1 MIVRT
6 YGRRK
11 GGGIT
16 RTYSDTELNDAVH
29 DDDDVSSDPFGFSLS
44 QPQESSGDPFNFSSQ
59 EDSPSGWAHFDSDP
73 YVTKDSSLKRFPL
86 DGVVSGRS
94 KKAKTRK
101 EAVGKNSY
109 RPPPTPSILA
119 TSTLMEAQ
127 EFGEMMEHVDEV
139 NFALDGLRKGQP
151 VRIRRASLLSLLSIC
166 GTAQQRQL
174 LRTQGMA
181 KTIIEAILGL
191 SFDDSPSDLAAATIF
206 YVLTSDGQDD
216 HLLESPNCINF
227 LIRFCKPIVSNT
239 TEDKVPKVGRKL
251 LALRIGADISQC
263 TTKRL
268 DSSSAAIFSKVQEI
282 LVGCK
287 ELKPSCADEGE
298 MENPELCPKW
308 IALLTMEKACLSTI
322 SLEETTGAVRKSG
335 GNFKEKLR
343 ELGGLDAVFE
353 VTMGCHSNMEGWLK
367 DSSHS
372 IWENENDMVQSLV
385 LLLKCLKIMEN
396 ATFLSKENQ
405 SHLLGMKRKLDP
417 MANPLSFTELVI
429 SAINILSG
437 LCLHKS
443 SSSAS
448 NDKKS
453 YSLSNGSEL
462 VSEKSSNRCQSS
474 QLTSTPW
481 SVYTI
486 SSSETTSTSMTDTYS
501 LNTRLNSS
509 RNGSSNGASRNVRG
523 GTSKFSNI
531 SLKNA
536 GLRQRSYNFEDSKI
550 DLSEESQDP
559 FAFSDGSRMDADLSQ
574 RSYIS
579 EDTKIDLSRER
590 QDPFAFDEDDYKPSK
605 WDMLSG
611 KTNMSLSQQNAA
623 AYREIDDIC
632 QLQHIMSQE
641 ASSNGENHQ
650 TQETSCSGA
659 VSREGSSLVADCLL
673 TAVKVLMNLAN
684 DNPVGCQQI
693 AAYGGLETL
702 SSLIANHFPCFNSSS
717 SPFRERSE
725 NISSIELDHQ
735 NNRHLTDQELDFLV
749 AILGLLVNLVEKDGQ
764 NRSRLA
770 AASVQVASSEGFGEE
785 SRKDLI
791 LLICSI
797 FLANQGAGEGGGE
810 EMVLPTDE
818 AAVLQGEQEAE
829 KMIIEAYSALLL
841 AFLSTES
848 KSIREAISDCLPDRN
863 LAILVPV
870 LDRFVAFHLTLN
882 MISPETHKAV
892 SEVIES
898 CRIR

>member
-11 GGGIT
+11 GGIP
-16 RTYSDTELNDAVH
+16 RTYSDSTLNDAVH
-29 DDDDVSSDPFGFSLS
+29 DDDDSNDPFGFSLS
-44 QPQESSGDPFNFSSQ
+44 QPQESSQDHLYSSLNFSSQ
-59 EDSPSGWAHFDSDP
+59 DSSSQWAQFDSDP
-73 YVTKDSSLKRFPL
+73 YVPEDSLKRSSF
-86 DGVVSGRS
+86 DGQVNGAVRRS

-101 EAVGKNSY
+101 EVVKNS
-109 RPPPTPSILA
+109 RPPSILA

-166 GTAQQRQL
+166 GTAQQRRL

-191 SFDDSPSDLAAATIF
+191 SFDDSPSNLAATTIF

-216 HLLESPNCINF
+216 HLLESLSSINF

-239 TEDKVPKVGRKL
+239 TEDKAPKIGRKL
-251 LALRIGADISQC
+251 LALRMGADISQC

-287 ELKPSCADEGE
+287 ELKPCCADDGE
-298 MENPELCPKW
+298 MGKPELCPKW

-322 SLEETTGAVRKSG
+322 SLEETSGTVRKSG
-335 GNFKEKLR
+335 SNFKEKLR

-353 VTMGCHSNMEGWLK
+353 VSVSCHSDMEGWLK
-367 DSSHS
+367 DSSPS
-372 IWENENDMVQSLV
+372 AWEKEIDMVRSLV

-405 SHLLGMKRKLDP
+405 SHLLGMKRHLDP
-417 MANPLSFTELVI
+417 AGNPMSFTELVI

-437 LCLHKS
+437 LYLHKNF
-443 SSSAS
+443 SSAS
-448 NDKKS
+448 NDEKS
-453 YSLSNGSEL
+453 LNLSNGSKNA
-462 VSEKSSNRCQSS
+462 SEKSSDVWQSS
-474 QLTSTPW
+474 RFLPTAH
-481 SVYTI
+481 SVYSI

-501 LNTRLNSS
+501 VKTGLNSS
-509 RNGSSNGASRNVRG
+509 RYGSSSGTSRHLNGGTCTFSCASR
-523 GTSKFSNI
+523 KD
-531 SLKNA
+531 A
-536 GLRQRSYNFEDSKI
+536 G
-550 DLSEESQDP
+550 
-559 FAFSDGSRMDADLSQ
+559 LSQ

-579 EDTKIDLSRER
+579 EDSKIDLPESQDPFAFSYDDSRKRSGLSQRSYVSEDCKIDLSQES
-590 QDPFAFDEDDYKPSK
+590 QDPFAFDEDDFKPSK
-605 WDMLSG
+605 WDLLSG
-611 KTNMSLSQQNAA
+611 KKKISLSQQNEA
-623 AYREIDDIC
+623 AYRELDNTL
-632 QLQHIMSQE
+632 QLIMSQE
-641 ASSNGENHQ
+641 ASSNGENRQAH
-650 TQETSCSGA
+650 ETSYSGA
-659 VSREGSSLVADCLL
+659 VGREGSGLLADCLL

-693 AAYGGLETL
+693 AANGGLETL
-702 SSLIANHFPCFNSSS
+702 SSLIANHFPLFSSLS
-717 SPFRERSE
+717 SPFSERSE
-725 NISSIELDHQ
+725 NTSSIELGHQ

-770 AASVQVASSEGFGEE
+770 AASVHVPSSEGFEEE

-797 FLANQGAGEGGGE
+797 FLANQGAGEGGAE
-810 EMVLPTDE
+810 EMILPNDE

-829 KMIIEAYSALLL
+829 KMIVEAYSALLL

-848 KSIREAISDCLPDRN
+848 KSIRDAIADCLPDRS

>member
-1 MIVRT
+1 MIAARLSTLQQAEARQSTKVSTHLR
-6 YGRRK
+6 
-11 GGGIT
+11 
-16 RTYSDTELNDAVH
+16 AVC
-29 DDDDVSSDPFGFSLS
+29 
-44 QPQESSGDPFNFSSQ
+44 SSQ
-59 EDSPSGWAHFDSDP
+59 ECRLA
-73 YVTKDSSLKRFPL
+73 RFPA
-86 DGVVSGRS
+86 R
-94 KKAKTRK
+94 
-101 EAVGKNSY
+101 
-109 RPPPTPSILA
+109 TPS
-119 TSTLMEAQ
+119 
-127 EFGEMMEHVDEV
+127 
-139 NFALDGLRKGQP
+139 N
-151 VRIRRASLLSLLSIC
+151 
-166 GTAQQRQL
+166 
-174 LRTQGMA
+174 
-181 KTIIEAILGL
+181 
-191 SFDDSPSDLAAATIF
+191 LAAATIF
-206 YVLTSDGQDD
+206 YVLTSDVPSMKFSCTAVTLQEGLSSFNIQGHDD

-239 TEDKVPKVGRKL
+239 IEDKVPKVGR
-251 LALRIGADISQC
+251 
-263 TTKRL
+263 
-268 DSSSAAIFSKVQEI
+268 
-282 LVGCK
+282 CK

-308 IALLTMEKACLSTI
+308 IALDSI
-322 SLEETTGAVRKSG
+322 I
-335 GNFKEKLR
+335 F
-343 ELGGLDAVFE
+343 FI
-353 VTMGCHSNMEGWLK
+353 GWLK
-367 DSSHS
+367 DSSHT
-372 IWENENDMVQSLV
+372 IRENENDMVRSLV

-417 MANPLSFTELVI
+417 MANPLSFTELVT

-453 YSLSNGSEL
+453 YSLSNGSEH

-474 QLTSTPW
+474 QLMSTPR

-509 RNGSSNGASRNVRG
+509 RNGSSNGASRHVSG
-523 GTSKFSNI
+523 GTRNFSNL

-536 GLRQRSYNFEDSKI
+536 GLSQRSYNFEDSKI

-559 FAFSDGSRMDADLSQ
+559 FAFIDGSRMDADLSQ

-579 EDTKIDLSRER
+579 EDTKIDLSREC

-611 KTNMSLSQQNAA
+611 KKIYLYRNRMQQHT
-623 AYREIDDIC
+623 EK
-632 QLQHIMSQE
+632 LMTFHIMSQE

-673 TAVKVLMNLAN
+673 TAVK
-684 DNPVGCQQI
+684 
-693 AAYGGLETL
+693 
-702 SSLIANHFPCFNSSS
+702 
-717 SPFRERSE
+717 
-725 NISSIELDHQ
+725 
-735 NNRHLTDQELDFLV
+735 NNRHLSDQELDFLV

-797 FLANQGAGEGGGE
+797 FLENQGPDEGGGE

-848 KSIREAISDCLPDRN
+848 IVVHILMQNLFAVLSKSIRDAISDCLPDRN

-898 CRIR
+898 CRIRKKFVVYPTPRLSTGRDSAARRMQLTAGLVALYFFRFLFSFPPLASYVRLYPMVQENCDQSAFYVT

>member
-11 GGGIT
+11 GGGIPS
-16 RTYSDTELNDAVH
+16 TYSDTELNDAVH
-29 DDDDVSSDPFGFSLS
+29 DDDDVGSDPFGFSLS
-44 QPQESSGDPFNFSSQ
+44 QPQESSDPFNFSSQ
-59 EDSPSGWAHFDSDP
+59 EDSSSGWAHFDSDP
-73 YVTKDSSLKRFPL
+73 YVTKDDSLKRFPL
-86 DGVVSGRS
+86 DGVVAGRS

-101 EAVGKNSY
+101 EVVGKNSC
-109 RPPPTPSILA
+109 RPPLPPSILA

-166 GTAQQRQL
+166 GTAQQRRL

-181 KTIIEAILGL
+181 KTIIEAIMGL
-191 SFDDSPSDLAAATIF
+191 SFDDSPSNLAAATIF

-239 TEDKVPKVGRKL
+239 TEDKVPKIGRKL

-287 ELKPSCADEGE
+287 DLKPSCADDGG
-298 MENPELCPKW
+298 MEKPELCPKW
-308 IALLTMEKACLSTI
+308 IALLTIEKACLSTI
-322 SLEETTGAVRKSG
+322 SLEETTGAVRKLG
-335 GNFKEKLR
+335 CNFKEKLR

-372 IWENENDMVQSLV
+372 IWEKEIDMVRSLV

-405 SHLLGMKRKLDP
+405 SHLLEMKRKLDP
-417 MANPLSFTELVI
+417 MAIPMSFTELVI

-437 LCLHKS
+437 LYLQES

-448 NDKKS
+448 NDEKS
-453 YSLSNGSEL
+453 YSLSNGVEH
-462 VSEKSSNRCQSS
+462 VSKKRSDICQSN
-474 QLTSTPW
+474 QVMSTPC

-486 SSSETTSTSMTDTYS
+486 SSSETTSTSMADAYS
-501 LNTRLNSS
+501 LKTRLNSS
-509 RNGSSNGASRNVRG
+509 RNGSSNGVSSHVSSG
-523 GTSKFSNI
+523 ISKFSN
-531 SLKNA
+531 LTTKNA
-536 GLRQRSYNFEDSKI
+536 GLRRRSSNFDNSKI

-559 FAFSDGSRMDADLSQ
+559 FAFSEDSRMDADLSQ

-579 EDTKIDLSRER
+579 QDSKTDLSQES
-590 QDPFAFDEDDYKPSK
+590 QDPFAFDENDYKPSK
-605 WDMLSG
+605 WDKLSG
-611 KTNMSLSQQNAA
+611 KKKFSLSQENAT

-632 QLQHIMSQE
+632 QLQLIMSQE

-650 TQETSCSGA
+650 TQETTCSGA
-659 VSREGSSLVADCLL
+659 VSREGSSIVADCLL

-702 SSLIANHFPCFNSSS
+702 SSLIANHFPSFNSLS
-717 SPFRERSE
+717 SPFSERSE
-725 NISSIELDHQ
+725 NTSSIELDHQ
-735 NNRHLTDQELDFLV
+735 NDKRLTDQELDFLV
-749 AILGLLVNLVEKDGQ
+749 AILGLLVNLVEKNGQ

-770 AASVQVASSEGFGEE
+770 AASVHLPSSEGFKEE

-829 KMIIEAYSALLL
+829 KMIVEAYSALLL

-848 KSIREAISDCLPDRN
+848 KSIRDAISDCLPDRN

>member
-44 QPQESSGDPFNFSSQ
+44 QPQESSGDPFNLSSQ

-166 GTAQQRQL
+166 GTAQQRRL

-268 DSSSAAIFSKVQEI
+268 DSSFAAIFSKVQEI

-353 VTMGCHSNMEGWLK
+353 VTMGCHSNME
-367 DSSHS
+367 
-372 IWENENDMVQSLV
+372 V
-385 LLLKCLKIMEN
+385 
-396 ATFLSKENQ
+396 
-405 SHLLGMKRKLDP
+405 
-417 MANPLSFTELVI
+417 
-429 SAINILSG
+429 
-437 LCLHKS
+437 
-443 SSSAS
+443 
-448 NDKKS
+448 
-453 YSLSNGSEL
+453 
-462 VSEKSSNRCQSS
+462 
-474 QLTSTPW
+474 
-481 SVYTI
+481 
-486 SSSETTSTSMTDTYS
+486 
-501 LNTRLNSS
+501 
-509 RNGSSNGASRNVRG
+509 
-523 GTSKFSNI
+523 
-531 SLKNA
+531 
-536 GLRQRSYNFEDSKI
+536 
-550 DLSEESQDP
+550 
-559 FAFSDGSRMDADLSQ
+559 
-574 RSYIS
+574 
-579 EDTKIDLSRER
+579 
-590 QDPFAFDEDDYKPSK
+590 
-605 WDMLSG
+605 
-611 KTNMSLSQQNAA
+611 
-623 AYREIDDIC
+623 
-632 QLQHIMSQE
+632 
-641 ASSNGENHQ
+641 
-650 TQETSCSGA
+650 
-659 VSREGSSLVADCLL
+659 
-673 TAVKVLMNLAN
+673 
-684 DNPVGCQQI
+684 
-693 AAYGGLETL
+693 
-702 SSLIANHFPCFNSSS
+702 
-717 SPFRERSE
+717 
-725 NISSIELDHQ
+725 
-735 NNRHLTDQELDFLV
+735 
-749 AILGLLVNLVEKDGQ
+749 
-764 NRSRLA
+764 
-770 AASVQVASSEGFGEE
+770 
-785 SRKDLI
+785 
-791 LLICSI
+791 
-797 FLANQGAGEGGGE
+797 
-810 EMVLPTDE
+810 
-818 AAVLQGEQEAE
+818 
-829 KMIIEAYSALLL
+829 
-841 AFLSTES
+841 
-848 KSIREAISDCLPDRN
+848 
-863 LAILVPV
+863 
-870 LDRFVAFHLTLN
+870 
-882 MISPETHKAV
+882 
-892 SEVIES
+892 
-898 CRIR
+898 

>member
-11 GGGIT
+11 GGIP
-16 RTYSDTELNDAVH
+16 RTYSDSTLNDAVH
-29 DDDDVSSDPFGFSLS
+29 DDDDGNDPFGFSLS
-44 QPQESSGDPFNFSSQ
+44 QPQESSQDHLYSSLNFSS
-59 EDSPSGWAHFDSDP
+59 EDSSSQWAHFDSDP
-73 YVTKDSSLKRFPL
+73 YAPKDSLKRSSF
-86 DGVVSGRS
+86 DGPVNGAVRRS

-101 EAVGKNSY
+101 EVVQNS
-109 RPPPTPSILA
+109 RPPSILA

-166 GTAQQRQL
+166 GTAQQRRL

-191 SFDDSPSDLAAATIF
+191 SFDDSPSNLAATTIF

-216 HLLESPNCINF
+216 HLLESPSSINF

-239 TEDKVPKVGRKL
+239 TEDKAPKIGRKL
-251 LALRIGADISQC
+251 LALRMGADISQC

-287 ELKPSCADEGE
+287 ELKPSCADDGE
-298 MENPELCPKW
+298 MGKPELCPKW

-322 SLEETTGAVRKSG
+322 SLEETSGTVRKSG
-335 GNFKEKLR
+335 SNFKEKLR
-343 ELGGLDAVFE
+343 ELGGLDAIFE
-353 VTMGCHSNMEGWLK
+353 VSVSCHSDMEGWLK
-367 DSSHS
+367 DSLPSA
-372 IWENENDMVQSLV
+372 WEKEIDMVRSLV

-405 SHLLGMKRKLDP
+405 SHLLGMKRNLDP
-417 MANPLSFTELVI
+417 AGNPMSFTELVI

-437 LCLHKS
+437 LYLHKNF
-443 SSSAS
+443 SSAS
-448 NDKKS
+448 NDEKS
-453 YSLSNGSEL
+453 LNVSNGSKNA
-462 VSEKSSNRCQSS
+462 SEKSSDLCQSS
-474 QLTSTPW
+474 RFSLTAR
-481 SVYTI
+481 SVYSI

-501 LNTRLNSS
+501 VKTGLNSS
-509 RNGSSNGASRNVRG
+509 RYGSSSGTSRHLNGGNCTFSCASRKDVG
-523 GTSKFSNI
+523 
-531 SLKNA
+531 
-536 GLRQRSYNFEDSKI
+536 
-550 DLSEESQDP
+550 
-559 FAFSDGSRMDADLSQ
+559 LSQ

-579 EDTKIDLSRER
+579 EDSKIDLSESQDPFAFSYDDSRKGSGLSQRSYVSKDSKIDLSQES
-590 QDPFAFDEDDYKPSK
+590 QDPFAFDEDDFKPSK
-605 WDMLSG
+605 WDLLSG
-611 KTNMSLSQQNAA
+611 KKKISLSQQNEA
-623 AYREIDDIC
+623 AYRELDNTL
-632 QLQHIMSQE
+632 QLIMSQE

-650 TQETSCSGA
+650 VHETSYSGA
-659 VSREGSSLVADCLL
+659 VGREGSGLLADCLL

-693 AAYGGLETL
+693 AANGGLETL
-702 SSLIANHFPCFNSSS
+702 SSLIANHFPLFSSFS
-717 SPFRERSE
+717 SPFSERSE
-725 NISSIELDHQ
+725 NTSSVELGHQ

-770 AASVQVASSEGFGEE
+770 AASVHVPSSEGFEEE

-797 FLANQGAGEGGGE
+797 FLANQGAGEGGAE
-810 EMVLPTDE
+810 EMILPNDE

-829 KMIIEAYSALLL
+829 KMIVEAYSALLL

-848 KSIREAISDCLPDRN
+848 KSIRDAIADCLPDRS

>member
-1 MIVRT
+1 MI
-6 YGRRK
+6 
-11 GGGIT
+11 GGIP
-16 RTYSDTELNDAVH
+16 RTYSDSTLNDAVH
-29 DDDDVSSDPFGFSLS
+29 DDDDSNDPFGFSVS
-44 QPQESSGDPFNFSSQ
+44 QPQESSQDHLYSSLNFSSQ
-59 EDSPSGWAHFDSDP
+59 DSSSQWAHFDSDP
-73 YVTKDSSLKRFPL
+73 YVPEDSLKRSSF
-86 DGVVSGRS
+86 DGPVNGAVRRS

-101 EAVGKNSY
+101 EVVKNS
-109 RPPPTPSILA
+109 RPPSILA

-166 GTAQQRQL
+166 GTAQQRRL

-191 SFDDSPSDLAAATIF
+191 SFDDSPSNLAATTIF

-216 HLLESPNCINF
+216 HLLESPSSINF

-239 TEDKVPKVGRKL
+239 IEDKAPKIGRKL
-251 LALRIGADISQC
+251 LALRMGADISQC
-263 TTKRL
+263 TTKKL

-287 ELKPSCADEGE
+287 ELKPSCADD
-298 MENPELCPKW
+298 
-308 IALLTMEKACLSTI
+308 
-322 SLEETTGAVRKSG
+322 ETSGTVRKSG
-335 GNFKEKLR
+335 SNFKEKLR

-353 VTMGCHSNMEGWLK
+353 VSVSCHSDMEGWLK
-367 DSSHS
+367 DSSPS
-372 IWENENDMVQSLV
+372 AWEKEIDMVRSLV

-405 SHLLGMKRKLDP
+405 SHLLGMKRHLDP
-417 MANPLSFTELVI
+417 AGNPMSFTELVI

-437 LCLHKS
+437 LYLHKNF
-443 SSSAS
+443 SSAS
-448 NDKKS
+448 NDEKS
-453 YSLSNGSEL
+453 LNLSNGSKNA
-462 VSEKSSNRCQSS
+462 SEKSSDVCQGSRF
-474 QLTSTPW
+474 LPTAR
-481 SVYTI
+481 SVYSI

-501 LNTRLNSS
+501 VKTGLNSS
-509 RNGSSNGASRNVRG
+509 RYGSSSGTSRHLNGGTCTFSCASR
-523 GTSKFSNI
+523 KD
-531 SLKNA
+531 A
-536 GLRQRSYNFEDSKI
+536 GLSQRSYISDDSKI
-550 DLSEESQDP
+550 DLSESQDP
-559 FAFSDGSRMDADLSQ
+559 FAFSYDDSRKHSGLSQ
-574 RSYIS
+574 RSYVS
-579 EDTKIDLSRER
+579 EDSKIDLSQES
-590 QDPFAFDEDDYKPSK
+590 QDPFAFDEDDFKPSK
-605 WDMLSG
+605 WDLLSG
-611 KTNMSLSQQNAA
+611 KKKISLSQQNEA
-623 AYREIDDIC
+623 AYRELDNTL
-632 QLQHIMSQE
+632 QLIMSQE
-641 ASSNGENHQ
+641 ASSNVENHQ
-650 TQETSCSGA
+650 AHETSYSGA
-659 VSREGSSLVADCLL
+659 VGREGSGLLADCLL

-693 AAYGGLETL
+693 AANGGLETL
-702 SSLIANHFPCFNSSS
+702 SSLIANHFPLFSSLS
-717 SPFRERSE
+717 SPFSERSE
-725 NISSIELDHQ
+725 NTSSVELGHQ

-770 AASVQVASSEGFGEE
+770 AASVHVPSSEGFEEE

-797 FLANQGAGEGGGE
+797 FLANQGAGEE
-810 EMVLPTDE
+810 NDE

-829 KMIIEAYSALLL
+829 KMIVEAYSALLL

-848 KSIREAISDCLPDRN
+848 KSIRDAIADCLPDRS

-892 SEVIES
+892 SEFFTILEQA
-898 CRIR
+898 R